1 MHLTREMQLAMF
13 DWHCFRFTT
22 RFVDDMDTV
31 VNPLFES
38 LMHTDQALAGG
49 LIKGIYP
56 RSTPIQAQGHP
67 MYRVPYLDVLKV
79 YTRQADRWHGQGDHT
94 FA

>member
-1 MHLTREMQLAMF
+1 
-13 DWHCFRFTT
+13 
-22 RFVDDMDTV
+22 MDTV

-67 MYRVPYLDVLKV
+67 FFLEFTRPKGTEILWEYEKV
-79 YTRQADRWHGQGDHT
+79 
-94 FA
+94 